1 MLGKVAAVCLVIT
14 AALAL
19 TFRPDRAMRG
29 ATGLISHT
37 LCSETFIAGLDP
49 DQVYAEHLKP
59 IRGIRQMSWAIHYKV
74 DRDRK
79 EVTATIAGG
88 FKNRAVYRE
97 GLGCV
102 VVHGELE
109 PFSPQTT
116 LASVSTAAPAWPD
129 LAGPQVVAPTNE
141 KLRAALDHAFSD
153 PPGNPWRNTKAVV
166 IVHDGHII
174 AERYALGYG
183 IDTPLISYS
192 VAKSLTNAQLGI
204 LVREGRLAMD
214 RPAPVAEW
222 SKAGDPRGSITLDN
236 LLRQT
241 SGLALDETGSGFD
254 PNTRMLYLER
264 DMARFAECAQL
275 KRPPGTKWEYATGNT
290 NIISRIIRDAVGGH
304 SADVTRF
311 ARQELFAPLGMRNV
325 TMEFDS
331 TGTQIGGTYV
341 YAPARDWVR
350 LGLLYLH
357 DGVVNGR
364 RILPEGWVH
373 YSSSPTLGTGY
384 GAGFWTNIGPGKDAQ
399 QRVGWGMPPDSF
411 FASGTLGQ
419 FIVVVPSEELVV
431 ARFGVTQ
438 DWPCFD
444 TKGMA
449 RLVSEVVAAVKTEA
463 PAKTEATT
471 AVVSPSQKLNAANAA
486 LR

>member
-1 MLGKVAAVCLVIT
+1 MLVNIAAVSLAIT
-14 AALAL
+14 AIVLP
-19 TFRPDRAMRG
+19 FRPDRAMRV

-49 DQVYAEHLKP
+49 DKVYAEHLKP
-59 IRGIRQMSWAIHYKV
+59 IHGIRQISWAIHYKV

-102 VVHGELE
+102 VVHEGEPE
-109 PFSPQTT
+109 PVSPQET
-116 LASVSTAAPAWPD
+116 LASVSTVAPAWPD
-129 LAGPQVVAPTNE
+129 LAGPQVVEPTDE
-141 KLRAALDHAFSD
+141 KLRAALEHAFAE
-153 PPGNPWRNTKAVV
+153 PPGNPWRQTKAVV
-166 IVHDGHII
+166 IAHDGHII
-174 AERYALGYG
+174 AERYAPGYG

-192 VAKSLTNAQLGI
+192 LAKSVTNAQLGI

-214 RPAPVAEW
+214 KPAPVAEW
-222 SKAGDPRGSITLDN
+222 SKPGDPRGRITLDN
-236 LLRQT
+236 LLSMT

-254 PNTRMLYLER
+254 RNTRMLYLER
-264 DMARFAECAQL
+264 DMARYAECAHL
-275 KRPPGTKWEYATGNT
+275 KRPPGTKWEYASGNT
-290 NIISRIIRDAVGGH
+290 IIISRIIRDTLGGH
-304 SADVTRF
+304 AADVSRF

-331 TGTQIGGTYV
+331 TGTQIGSTYV

-350 LGLLYLH
+350 LGLLYLN

-373 YSSSPTLGTGY
+373 YSSSPTLGNGY

-399 QRVGWGMPPDSF
+399 DRVRWGMPPDSF

-419 FIVVVPSEELVV
+419 FIVVVPSERLVV

-438 DWPCFD
+438 DWPFFD
-444 TKGMA
+444 VKGVA
-449 RLVSEVVAAVKTEA
+449 HLVSEVTAALKTEALARTGATIAAVK
-463 PAKTEATT
+463 PRNK
-471 AVVSPSQKLNAANAA
+471 PNAANAA